1 MKCWSVQL
9 RGGASPVVDDSDV
22 DWATVEMPEFPNE
35 QEQTSFFSEKRVAIT
50 ISIVSAILIISSVT
64 IAGVGLY
71 QFLYQNAEKS
81 GPPSDLLDWQD
92 DFRTLTGL
100 DNVSATGTGVSVC
113 VVDTGIDLTHSDF
126 VGKDLTGWKD
136 FINDQ
141 ETPYDD
147 QGHGTAMAGLIW
159 ANDWMKGVSPGA
171 DLYVAKAM
179 SSDGEG
185 VDETIAA
192 AVDWC
197 VDSGVDVISL
207 SLGGAAGFNYFLS
220 STDSLEN
227 SVDSA
232 ISSGVFVVAAAGND
246 GENDDGDVSSPGSVE
261 DVICVGGVDSAGSIW
276 VGSSEG
282 DNNGRFFPLPPIMPR
297 SDPDKKPEV
306 TGPGEDVPILIPL
319 NLVEDGFLPWGYAS
333 GTSAATAWIS
343 GGIAL
348 LLEEKPELQRD
359 GSSGGSNAISDVKQ
373 WISESSS
380 GQESHDSHYGYGILN
395 AEELISVANS

>member
-1 MKCWSVQL
+1 M
-9 RGGASPVVDDSDV
+9 VDDSEI
-22 DWATVEMPEFPNE
+22 DWATVEMPNLPNAGD
-35 QEQTSFFSEKRVAIT
+35 SKSLVSENIAII
-50 ISIVSAILIISSVT
+50 ISIASAILIISSVT

-71 QFLYQNAEKS
+71 QFLYQNSEKT
-81 GPPSDLLDWQD
+81 GPPSELLDWQD

-100 DNVSATGTGVSVC
+100 DNVSATGAGVSLC
-113 VVDTGIDLTHSDF
+113 IVDTGIDLTHSDF
-126 VGKDLTGWKD
+126 VGKSLSGWKD

-141 ETPYDD
+141 DSPYDD

-159 ANDWMKGVSPGA
+159 ANDWMKGVSTDV

-185 VDETIAA
+185 VDETIAS

-197 VDSGVDVISL
+197 VDSGVDIISL
-207 SLGGAAGFNYFLS
+207 SLGGAAGFNYFIS

-261 DVICVGGVDSAGSIW
+261 DVICVGGVGRDGSIW
-276 VGSSEG
+276 SGSSEG
-282 DNNGRFFPLPPIMPR
+282 DNNGRLFPLPPIMPR
-297 SDPDKKPEV
+297 SDPDKKPEL
-306 TGPGEDVPILIPL
+306 TGPGEDVPILVPL
-319 NLVEDGFLPWGYAS
+319 NLVEDGYLPWGYAS
-333 GTSAATAWIS
+333 GTSASTAWIS

-348 LLEEKPELQRD
+348 LLEEKPELQRN
-359 GSSGGSNAISDVKQ
+359 GSSGGS
-373 WISESSS
+373 
-380 GQESHDSHYGYGILN
+380 
-395 AEELISVANS
+395 